1 MSELN
6 TRPHHPPRPCEK
18 CGSTNISVSH
28 HDDVLEFKCNDCG
41 HTWSKTLPPRPPRPP
56 KESEE

>member
-1 MSELN
+1 
-6 TRPHHPPRPCEK
+6 
-18 CGSTNISVSH
+18 
-28 HDDVLEFKCNDCG
+28 VLEFKCNDCG